1 MNPQDL
7 AEKFSRVKMSG
18 AEAAIVLALL
28 HGSRWKHELYAELPH
43 HRDTLREAIE
53 SLTERGFLRGNYG
66 RGRTHCKL
74 QLAVVAAKSADM
86 TTTEAAKPATNRD
99 RGFADRPEQQ
109 QKQVMQRLGV
119 TAALLKAS
127 PLMQDRA
134 ESLAR
139 QMFGK

>member
-1 MNPQDL
+1 MNPQEL

-74 QLAVVAAKSADM
+74 QLAVVAEQSA
-86 TTTEAAKPATNRD
+86 TTRPPVAENPATARD
-99 RGFADRPEQQ
+99 RDFADRPEEQ

-127 PLMQDRA
+127 PLMQERA
-134 ESLAR
+134 ENLAR